1 MRAISLA
8 DKESTHCMYD
18 SCFWPWSRLHVAVH
32 SRSIVAYVVVRTY
45 LSAMYVLNSPR
56 TFVLGGGG
64 GGTKSATVKTLV
76 TVAVPTALYIN
87 PHLACK

>member
-1 MRAISLA
+1 M
-8 DKESTHCMYD
+8 
-18 SCFWPWSRLHVAVH
+18 AVH

-45 LSAMYVLNSPR
+45 LSAMYVSNSPR
-56 TFVLGGGG
+56 TFFGGG
-64 GGTKSATVKTLV
+64 GGTKSAMVKTLV